1 MKVDTILKGKGR
13 VVETIRP
20 SRTIAVAV
28 EHMRRAK
35 IGALVV
41 SEDGSSVVG
50 ILSERDVARGL
61 AEHGAA
67 ILNMAVRDL
76 MTRKVTTCGPD
87 DSITRL
93 MALMTSQRIRH
104 IPVVD
109 ADGQLAGIISIGDVV
124 KNRLQELELETAV
137 LRDAYIARS

>member
-1 MKVDTILKGKGR
+1 MKVDTILKSKGH

-20 SRTIAVAV
+20 SQTIAVAV
-28 EHMRRAK
+28 EHMRKAK

-41 SEDGSSVVG
+41 SEDGSTVAG
-50 ILSERDVARGL
+50 ILSERDLARGL
-61 AEHGAA
+61 AEHGAS
-67 ILNMAVRDL
+67 ILNMAVKDL
-76 MTRKVTTCGPD
+76 MTRKVITCAPE

-93 MALMTSQRIRH
+93 MAVMTSQRIRH

-109 ADGQLAGIISIGDVV
+109 GDGRLAGIISIGDVV
-124 KNRLQELELETAV
+124 KNRLEELELEAAV